1 MQTLRPALQ
10 ETPTPLEALDQGLR
24 RLMWLEQKRFGQI
37 LAEHKLTVPQFLV
50 LVNLIHAEHGCPMS
64 DLADKLFQSN
74 ATMTGIVDRLVAEKL
89 VVRTRGGESDR
100 RRVLVQLTPK
110 GRTQLE
116 RANLTRREQVRHAL
130 AKLPPEDVAIF
141 ARSLNAYLDELEKES
156 E

>member
-1 MQTLRPALQ
+1 MQTLRPASQ
-10 ETPTPLEALDQGLR
+10 GMPKSLEALDQGLR
-24 RLMWLEQKRFGQI
+24 RLMWLEQKRLGRI

-50 LVNLIHAEHGCPMS
+50 LVNLIQAEQGCPMS
-64 DLADKLFQSN
+64 DLADKLCQSN

-89 VVRTRGGESDR
+89 VVRTRGGENDR

-110 GRTQLE
+110 GRAHLE
-116 RANLTRREQVRHAL
+116 RANTTRREQVRQAL
-130 AKLPPEDVAIF
+130 SKLPPGDVEIF